1 MTQKQVDHNEYISYF
16 IRYLYYFLYDSVQI
30 PQTPKNFQIEV
41 L

>member
-1 MTQKQVDHNEYISYF
+1 MNTYHILLGNLS
-16 IRYLYYFLYDSVQI
+16 YFLYDSVQI